1 VDSATAARDRL
12 KTILAEID
20 RSIGILTGEPAAVR
34 DRSSADAGSDLT
46 DADRVQAMVSAASSH
61 RRAVV
66 EALGRVDDGTYGK
79 CVDCR
84 KPVPEGRL
92 EARPEAAR
100 CVQCQSRKE
109 RRR

>member
-1 VDSATAARDRL
+1 MDSATAARDRL
-12 KTILAEID
+12 KTMLAEID
-20 RSIGILTGEPAAVR
+20 RSIGILAGEPVAVR

-46 DADRVQAMVSAASSH
+46 DADRVQAMVTAASAH

-66 EALGRVDDGTYGK
+66 EALGRVDDGTYGE